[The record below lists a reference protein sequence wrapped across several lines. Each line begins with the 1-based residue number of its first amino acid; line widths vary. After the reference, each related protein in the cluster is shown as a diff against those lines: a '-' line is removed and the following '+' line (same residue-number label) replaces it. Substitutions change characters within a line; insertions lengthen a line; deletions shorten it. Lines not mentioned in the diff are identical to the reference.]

1 MHEPMNNSSRSRRQ
15 AGFTLVEIMVV
26 IVIIGLLATIVAPN
40 VLGLSDDAKIEK
52 AKADI
57 RVIADTVKI
66 YLVQGRGA
74 QLPTMET
81 LTTPDEKGK
90 VWLDSISDDP
100 WGNEYQIRE
109 GERRGDFE
117 VVSSGPD
124 GSEGTEDDLSSK
136 SMNKKD

>member
-1 MHEPMNNSSRSRRQ
+1 MNTQSRSRRQ

-26 IVIIGLLATIVAPN
+26 IVIIGLLAAIVSPN

-52 AKADI
+52 AKADL

-74 QLPTMET
+74 QLPSMET

-90 VWLDSISDDP
+90 VWLDSISEDP
-100 WGNEYQIRE
+100 WGNEYTIRE

-136 SMNKKD
+136 TMNKKD